1 MKKVLFILLAFLAVS
16 CSKQKLAEL
25 NQDPN
30 NPTSV
35 PGYMLFSYAEKSLSD
50 QVASVNV
57 NVNDFKLW
65 AQYWTETT
73 YTDESNYNVFTRN
86 VPQRAWGTYYR
97 SVLMNLKTADSLIG
111 QQAVTT
117 TEATAVQKNQRAI
130 IDLVAVYTWDRM
142 VTMWGNI
149 PYSQAL
155 NFNNSNP
162 AYDDALTIQKDLIS
176 RATADLAALDD
187 NYGSFSQ
194 GDLIYDGDV
203 ALWKK
208 FANGLLIKMA
218 IQIANVSGESALV
231 TSTINAATAGTLG
244 SASDNAIF
252 HYYSTSPNTNPLYE
266 DFVLSGRSDYVAAN
280 TIVDKMLSLND
291 PRMSAYF
298 TMVDTSALGTGKMAY
313 VGGGYGESNAYP
325 SFSHAAPSIVADPTF
340 GNPLMTY
347 SEIQFYLAEAAA
359 RGLTNGDAGM
369 YYDNAVTA
377 SIEFWGGSSTDATT
391 YLAQA
396 SVAYDQANW
405 KELIATQEWISFYV
419 RGYEGWTTWRRL
431 GYPAMNLPPS
441 PATNNGGF
449 PYRFTYANNEQTL
462 NHDSYTKA
470 AAAIGGDYLD
480 TKLYWAAQ

>member
-16 CSKQKLAEL
+16 CSKQKLADL
-25 NQDPN
+25 NHDPN

-35 PGYMLFSYAEKSLSD
+35 PGYMVFSYAEKSLSD

-73 YTDESNYNVFTRN
+73 YTDESNYDIFTRN

-97 SVLMNLKTADSLIG
+97 SILMNLKTADSIIG
-111 QQAVTT
+111 QQAAST
-117 TEATAVQKNQRAI
+117 TEAKAVQKNQRAI

-149 PYSQAL
+149 PYSEAL

-162 AYDDALTIQKDLIS
+162 VYDDALTIQKSLIS

-187 NYGSFSQ
+187 NYGSFTD
-194 GDLIYDGDV
+194 GDLIYGGDV
-203 ALWKK
+203 SMWKM
-208 FANGLLIKMA
+208 FANGLLVKMA
-218 IQIANVSGESALV
+218 IQIANVSGESSLV
-231 TSTINAATAGTLG
+231 TSTINSAAAGTFN
-244 SASDNAIF
+244 SADDNAIF
-252 HYYSTSPNTNPLYE
+252 QYLSTSPNTNPLYE

-298 TMVDTSALGTGKMAY
+298 TMVDTSADASGKMAY
-313 VGGGYGESNAYP
+313 VGGGYGHSNAYP

-340 GNPLMTY
+340 GNPLMTF

-359 RGLTNGDAGM
+359 RGLTNDDAKTH
-369 YYDNAVTA
+369 YDAAVAA
-377 SIEFWGGSSTDATT
+377 SILFWGGSANDVVT
-391 YLAQA
+391 YLGQTA
-396 SVAYDQANW
+396 VAYDQANW
-405 KELIATQEWISFYV
+405 QEQIATQEWISFYV

-431 GYPAMNLPPS
+431 GYPAMNMPPS
-441 PATNNGGF
+441 PATSNEGF
-449 PYRFTYANNEQTL
+449 PYRYTYPNNEQTL

-470 AAAIGGDYLD
+470 AAAIGGDLLS
-480 TKLYWAAQ
+480 TKLYWAN